1 MGAQSRLIIIDAVM
15 QPGDGPHPSKWLDLH
30 MMVALGG
37 RERTEEEFRELLS
50 ASGFALRSA
59 TVLPASTGV
68 VEAEPI

>member
-1 MGAQSRLIIIDAVM
+1 MRPRSRLIIIDAVM
-15 QPGDGPHPSKWLDLH
+15 EPGNEPHPSKWLDLH

-37 RERTEEEFRELLS
+37 RERTEEEFQALLS

-59 TVLPASTGV
+59 LPLPASTGV